1 FAKGI
6 VRREVVETV
15 TPGTVLTDDWLERN
29 RNYYVVAVD
38 PREPGAGLAAL
49 DLITGE
55 LVLETVLAAELLQ
68 ALARYEPAEVVLPA
82 GVSLA
87 TPPPTTRTERDPWE
101 FDAELAR
108 QDLGRTFG
116 LASLDGLG
124 VEPGDRPAV
133 SAAGALLR
141 YARELKP
148 GGLPHL
154 SRPRIV
160 RRGDLLPLDEMT
172 RRNLEHVES
181 LRPGD
186 AGGGGGGGTLLEVID
201 RTLTPMG
208 ARLLRRT
215 LLAPLVDPVAIN
227 ERLDCVAVL
236 LEDARGRERVRE
248 ALEGMRDLERLAGRA
263 ALGRAT
269 PREVGALRDS
279 LFRLPDTRAALD
291 GLEGRG
297 R

>member
-55 LVLETVLAAELLQ
+55 LVLETVPAAELLQ

-154 SRPRIV
+154 SQPRIV

-172 RRNLEHVES
+172 RRNLEPVES
-181 LRPGD
+181 LRLG
-186 AGGGGGGGTLLEVID
+186 AGGGGGGPRCSSGRRSGSACSPTWPASLRARSSTD
-201 RTLTPMG
+201 RP
-208 ARLLRRT
+208 RSSRT
-215 LLAPLVDPVAIN
+215 
-227 ERLDCVAVL
+227 
-236 LEDARGRERVRE
+236 
-248 ALEGMRDLERLAGRA
+248 
-263 ALGRAT
+263 AT
-269 PREVGALRDS
+269 PCDPGTTGS
-279 LFRLPDTRAALD
+279 STT
-291 GLEGRG
+291 
-297 R
+297 